1 MASRRR
7 GDPLGENDSLPL
19 MIEPAFKLGQRFG
32 PSGRDRK
39 RGVDST
45 VRVSPRR
52 PSSAVSATYA
62 HGGGRL
68 GLDLLQY
75 LLDAVREAARCPI
88 RDRQF
93 VPDALMVATRGADVV
108 RGRELPQTRGPARD
122 CVGLS
127 LLRVPD
133 ARLQKR
139 SAPPPRRPSSAPPA
153 TYAHGDD
160 RLGLDAVDGEATRCP

>member
-1 MASRRR
+1 MRTEAAASA
-7 GDPLGENDSLPL
+7 S
-19 MIEPAFKLGQRFG
+19 I
-32 PSGRDRK
+32 
-39 RGVDST
+39 
-45 VRVSPRR
+45 
-52 PSSAVSATYA
+52 SSNT
-62 HGGGRL
+62 
-68 GLDLLQY
+68 

-127 LLRVPD
+127 LLSVDEFSVCRVPG
-133 ARLQKR
+133 AELQKR
-139 SAPPPRRPSSAPPA
+139 SARPPRPSSAPPA

-160 RLGLDAVDGEATRCP
+160 RLGLDAVDAEVTRCSYSQSALIRSMGAT

>member
-7 GDPLGENDSLPL
+7 GDPLGENDSVPL
-19 MIEPAFKLGQRFG
+19 MIEPASKLGQRFG

-127 LLRVPD
+127 LLSVDSPCAGRGVTEAVRASPTAVLRPAGD
-133 ARLQKR
+133 LCARRR
-139 SAPPPRRPSSAPPA
+139 SPRP
-153 TYAHGDD
+153 
-160 RLGLDAVDGEATRCP
+160 RCGRW